1 MFSEPNIHKIDE
13 SNSSFHLKYYRKS
26 LLSVFQKF
34 FTSIKEFFILTG
46 ARGRLDTGLLIGEV

>member
-13 SNSSFHLKYYRKS
+13 TNSSFHLKYYRKS

-34 FTSIKEFFILTG
+34 FTSIKEFSFWQGGGGTG
-46 ARGRLDTGLLIGEV
+46 HWAINL